1 MFMKMS
7 IVYGVVGSVLWYAAQ
22 AVGFGFAT
30 SLFISLLVPPVVH
43 VAYIVYMNRGG
54 GDW

>member
-1 MFMKMS
+1 MFIKMS
-7 IVYGVVGSVLWYAAQ
+7 IIYGVVGSVLWYVAL
-22 AVGFGFAT
+22 AVGFGFGV

-43 VAYIVYMNRGG
+43 VGIILYNNRGG